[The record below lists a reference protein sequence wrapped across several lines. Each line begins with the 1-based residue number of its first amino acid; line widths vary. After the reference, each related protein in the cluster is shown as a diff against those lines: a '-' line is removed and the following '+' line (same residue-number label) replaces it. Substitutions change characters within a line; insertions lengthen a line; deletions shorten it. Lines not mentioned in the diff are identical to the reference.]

1 MRHLVS
7 ILGLALS
14 LSSCAHL
21 ESTVSQGG
29 DAPLNGFHLLRRFLS
44 HRASMQW

>member
-1 MRHLVS
+1 MRHLVF

-29 DAPLNGFHLLRRFLS
+29 MHL
-44 HRASMQW
+44 